1 MPTKHILL
9 VYYWHLNV
17 FKVSTI
23 GGDKLM
29 LILENLTK
37 MNQAAIFATRLLD
50 QFVLCIEHHK
60 QYILVQ

>member
-1 MPTKHILL
+1 
-9 VYYWHLNV
+9 
-17 FKVSTI
+17 
-23 GGDKLM
+23 M